1 MTGISVES
9 ARYPIVDGFAVR
21 LVDQGYYG
29 MQPRFF
35 DGAGRDL
42 GGFSW
47 GTWMDVR
54 MRSWAAGDIPAGTT
68 AKPFYDDEQGWW
80 LQIRP
85 DGEFVFVLEGEDDR
99 DPVEIRFRVRR
110 DEYFAAWTDAIGEAR
125 KTCSTYL
132 SLDEAERA
140 SGPVTRLVLGS
151 HSADSSLDDVDRVLR
166 FPELVQLTLLRC
178 GLTALPG
185 DIGQLSRLRYLDVDD
200 NQLTALPDSIGQ
212 LRQLEHLNV
221 MRNRLRD
228 LPEPLFDLPSLRSL
242 NLIANEF
249 SAAPAGLR
257 RLPAL
262 RSVRLDGNPLPES
275 EFDRLHAWFD
285 HIDGFDRYFG

>member
-1 MTGISVES
+1 M
-9 ARYPIVDGFAVR
+9 
-21 LVDQGYYG
+21 
-29 MQPRFF
+29 
-35 DGAGRDL
+35 
-42 GGFSW
+42 
-47 GTWMDVR
+47 
-54 MRSWAAGDIPAGTT
+54 
-68 AKPFYDDEQGWW
+68 
-80 LQIRP
+80 
-85 DGEFVFVLEGEDDR
+85 LEGEDDR
-99 DPVEIRFRVRR
+99 DPVEIRFRVWR
-110 DEYFAAWTDAIGEAR
+110 DEYFAAWLDAVGEAR

-151 HSADSSLDDVDRVLR
+151 HSADSILDDVGRVLR
-166 FPELVQLTLLRC
+166 FPELVQLTLLRF
-178 GLTALPG
+178 GPAALPD
-185 DIGQLSRLRYLDVDD
+185 DIGKLSRLRYLDVRDSR
-200 NQLTALPDSIGQ
+200 LTALPDSIGR
-212 LRQLEHLNV
+212 LRQLVRLNV
-221 MRNRLRD
+221 MGNRLRD

-262 RSVRLDGNPLPES
+262 RYVRLDGNPLPES